1 MRVLKE
7 DRGARHCANLQ
18 RLIPQTAVGFRK
30 TNIWSLEI
38 EKSFILMRL
47 ANNPNTGFCLC
58 VCVCVA
64 GLTVATFSCYG
75 FIHQAV
81 CDRQLVPKQNI
92 IINDLPYFKVDIS
105 KFLNAKSQ

>member
-47 ANNPNTGFCLC
+47 ANNPDTGFCLC
-58 VCVCVA
+58 VCVCRWFNSGYIFLLWVYPP
-64 GLTVATFSCYG
+64 GRVRQTVS
-75 FIHQAV
+75 
-81 CDRQLVPKQNI
+81 P
-92 IINDLPYFKVDIS
+92 
-105 KFLNAKSQ
+105 